1 MSSILFSVSKTL
13 LALHQSFAC
22 FKSIKNENF
31 EVSLEMIF
39 DKLTVY
45 VQDYR
50 SWLKYWTV
58 FGVFSLCE
66 LLLDLVMD
74 FVPFYHLLKLLTL
87 LVFVS
92 PLTSGY
98 EVVFQCVVK
107 PLLSQRENLIE
118 EQTEKLLA
126 LFQVILSQ

>member
-1 MSSILFSVSKTL
+1 
-13 LALHQSFAC
+13 
-22 FKSIKNENF
+22 
-31 EVSLEMIF
+31 MIF

-87 LVFVS
+87 LIFVS

-107 PLLSQRENLIE
+107 PILSQRENLIE
-118 EQTEKLLA
+118 EQTEQLLA
-126 LFQVILSQ
+126 LFQLILSR